1 MNISN
6 NMLPFTEFP
15 VVRPRV
21 AVVIPCYRVREKI
34 VGVVADV
41 LEYADLVIAVDDCC
55 PEQSGAHLREQ
66 SGDPRLTVL
75 FHEKNQGV
83 GGAMATGFEA
93 ALKTGA
99 DIIVKMDG
107 DGQMHAEDLPRLVAP
122 LLTGRADF
130 TKGNRF
136 YDLHALKS
144 MPPVRRFGNFCLTFL
159 AKAGSGHWQ
168 MSDPTNGYLAIR
180 RPALEMLNLHLLD
193 RRYFFEISL
202 LVQLNVIRALVSDV
216 PIRARYADEKSSL
229 NPLKILFSFPRKLVQ
244 SLFHRLWWR
253 YFIYDI
259 NIGSVF
265 LVFGLLLFFGGAAFG
280 GYRWSTDPFD
290 HTDES
295 AGTVALAM
303 LPIILGFQM
312 LLQFIVF
319 DTHDQPTEALSNQF
333 DDKAASLLRKRPA
346 DGPVTSPDASGKA
359 SGSGNQ

>member
-1 MNISN
+1 
-6 NMLPFTEFP
+6 MLPFTESPFL
-15 VVRPRV
+15 RPRL
-21 AVVIPCYRVREKI
+21 AIVIPCYRVKEKI
-34 VGVVADV
+34 VGVVAGC
-41 LEYADLVIAVDDCC
+41 LEYADYVIAVDDCC
-55 PEQSGAHLREQ
+55 PEKSGAHLQEQ
-66 SGDPRLTVL
+66 CRDPRVTVV
-75 FHEKNQGV
+75 FHEVNQGV

-93 ALKTGA
+93 ALKTDA
-99 DIIVKMDG
+99 DIVVKMDG
-107 DGQMHAEDLPRLVAP
+107 DGQMLAEDLPRLVAP
-122 LLTGRADF
+122 LITRRADF

-136 YDLHALKS
+136 YDLHALRS

-159 AKAGSGHWQ
+159 TKAASGHWQ

-202 LVQLNVIRALVSDV
+202 LVQLNVIRALVCDV
-216 PIRARYADEKSSL
+216 PLPARYADEKSSL
-229 NPLKILFSFPRKLVQ
+229 NPMRIAVSFPSKLVK
-244 SLFHRLWWR
+244 SLIHRLWWR

-265 LVFGLLLFFGGAAFG
+265 MVIGSLLCVGGILFG

-312 LLQFIVF
+312 ILQFLVF
-319 DTHDQPTEALSNQF
+319 DTHDQPSEALSNQF
-333 DDKAASLLRKRPA
+333 DEKATGLLRKEQGTTAVAKSESSSRISSA
-346 DGPVTSPDASGKA
+346 VH
-359 SGSGNQ
+359 Q